1 MDLPFVLETDL
12 ERRLTADS
20 RWRAGAE
27 WGVPRR
33 GHPEGAVKLHIGEV
47 LANLDLLDLDGD
59 QRGRL
64 RIAALAH
71 DAFKREVRW
80 WRRRVPPN
88 EHGFIAARWLRG
100 FTSDERLLALVELH
114 DEGFRAWKA
123 DGARRDEE
131 AASRIAEV
139 VRRLGDDVSLFIAFY
154 WADNRSGDKRPGQV
168 EWFVDR
174 LVRNGLRVTMPA
186 RRSGRP
192 SPT

>member
-1 MDLPFVLETDL
+1 VDLPFALETDL
-12 ERRLTADS
+12 ERRLAADP
-20 RWRAGAE
+20 RWRLGVE

-47 LANLDLLDLDGD
+47 LANLDLLDLVED
-59 QRGRL
+59 QRTRL

-80 WRRRVPPN
+80 WRPRVPPN

-100 FTSDERLLALVELH
+100 FVGDERLLALVELH

-123 DGARRDEE
+123 GEAGRGDE
-131 AASRIAEV
+131 AASRVAEV
-139 VRRLGDDVSLFIAFY
+139 VRRLGDDMALFVDFY

-168 EWFVDR
+168 EWFIDR
-174 LVRNGLRVTMPA
+174 LARLGLSVKVPPIA
-186 RRSGRP
+186 
-192 SPT
+192 